1 MSERAYAVQ
10 ALTGRL
16 MVQQLG
22 RLGIPKRLQLPFDS
36 LVVSMFTGVG
46 QPIGQVPH
54 ALVTFSTHV
63 LVFYRR

>member
-1 MSERAYAVQ
+1 
-10 ALTGRL
+10 
-16 MVQQLG
+16 
-22 RLGIPKRLQLPFDS
+22 
-36 LVVSMFTGVG
+36 LVVSMLPAVG